1 MLCCVC
7 AEEEVR
13 GMLGVVSALG
23 PLARD
28 LCFLSVVMDSEHALV
43 NVFFAPLGLMLLL
56 RFQQLGVQIM
66 YQGYVPPTP
75 PPTPPPCPAPPT
87 P

>member
-1 MLCCVC
+1 M
-7 AEEEVR
+7 
-13 GMLGVVSALG
+13 G

-56 RFQQLGVQIM
+56 RFEQLGVQIM
-66 YQGYVPPTP
+66 
-75 PPTPPPCPAPPT
+75 
-87 P
+87 